1 MPAFLAA
8 FTDSAAILDMG
19 LRYANIVLL
28 FSVPIG
34 LAMVFEKI
42 TQAMGRM
49 VTSMVCMLIGCVAN
63 IILDPLMIFGIG
75 PFPAMGIEG
84 AALATG
90 IGQCASMAAYLV
102 CWKLQGLPMPLRLAG
117 GAPGA
122 GRLCA
127 RMYTVG
133 VPAALNL
140 ALASL
145 LVTVL
150 NAILAAFS
158 QTYVL
163 ILGVLLQAADLFVP
177 DGQRHRAGIRP
188 LMGYNYGAG
197 EYRRVRQIFA
207 ASLGLILAVMA
218 AGTALCFA
226 IPEQLLGLFTPNA
239 ETVALGAPRAAHHCR
254 RVYRIRR
261 VAGGVR
267 RAGGPGQG
275 RGIAVDLAVPVCGG
289 DFAAGLC
296 VQPAVGR
303 RRRLARLLGDRV
315 LTAGIAWLIY
325 RRATA
330 FTRRS

>member
-1 MPAFLAA
+1 MSLTRSGHRPDRTLVYPVQNLVNAVTIGFAIGVNAVIAFFLGAGQHRTAGRAAALGILLNALHGAVLTAVCLLAMPAFLAA

-75 PFPAMGIEG
+75 PFPAMGIE
-84 AALATG
+84 AH
-90 IGQCASMAAYLV
+90 CPMAAYLV

-145 LVTVL
+145 LVTEL
-150 NAILAAFS
+150 NANLAAFS
-158 QTYVL
+158 QTYV
-163 ILGVLLQAADLFVP
+163 Q
-177 DGQRHRAGIRP
+177 
-188 LMGYNYGAG
+188 
-197 EYRRVRQIFA
+197 
-207 ASLGLILAVMA
+207 ILAVYYKLQ
-218 AGTALCFA
+218 TF
-226 IPEQLLGLFTPNA
+226 
-239 ETVALGAPRAAHHCR
+239 
-254 RVYRIRR
+254 
-261 VAGGVR
+261 
-267 RAGGPGQG
+267 
-275 RGIAVDLAVPVCGG
+275 
-289 DFAAGLC
+289 
-296 VQPAVGR
+296 
-303 RRRLARLLGDRV
+303 
-315 LTAGIAWLIY
+315 
-325 RRATA
+325 
-330 FTRRS
+330 

>member
-1 MPAFLAA
+1 MTALSLVYPVQNLVNAVTIGFAIGVNAVIAFFLGAGQHRTAGRAAALGILLNALHGAVLTAVCLLAMPAFLAA

-117 GAPGA
+117 GDPGA

-158 QTYVL
+158 
-163 ILGVLLQAADLFVP
+163 
-177 DGQRHRAGIRP
+177 RP
-188 LMGYNYGAG
+188 M
-197 EYRRVRQIFA
+197 
-207 ASLGLILAVMA
+207 
-218 AGTALCFA
+218 C
-226 IPEQLLGLFTPNA
+226 
-239 ETVALGAPRAAHHCR
+239 
-254 RVYRIRR
+254 
-261 VAGGVR
+261 
-267 RAGGPGQG
+267 
-275 RGIAVDLAVPVCGG
+275 
-289 DFAAGLC
+289 
-296 VQPAVGR
+296 
-303 RRRLARLLGDRV
+303 
-315 LTAGIAWLIY
+315 
-325 RRATA
+325 
-330 FTRRS
+330 